1 MRPIPLAALGL
12 LVGLAFPAGGAILG
26 AGGPV
31 LWLLGAVPALLA
43 PLCWALG
50 TQAESIEDRSDEMQR
65 VARARRDEAE
75 RTSAELA
82 LRAKGLVGAVASLTS
97 STEETAAGVRD
108 TSATMSRLS
117 SSATASALT
126 AETVVGL
133 ALESERAA
141 ARGLS
146 TAGQSHE
153 ALTRLAEEV
162 QALSQLIA
170 GLNDRMRDVS
180 HVADAVAQIA
190 ERSRS
195 LSAMARA
202 QAHADGGILAPE
214 AFPALLARMDGHAEE
229 TAEAAS
235 RAKAIL
241 DEVRVAMTGAVEAAE
256 AGSVRAGEGAMVIE
270 GAAVTLRELAR
281 ALAASARGGR
291 EIAGVA
297 QQQESGFEKV
307 MHAMNAI
314 FLAYERTAAS
324 TREVAAEA
332 RSIGDLAGRLKRTVR
347 PEP

>member
-1 MRPIPLAALGL
+1 VEQRDAA
-12 LVGLAFPAGGAILG
+12 AGGAILG

-31 LWLLGAVPALLA
+31 LWLLGAVPALLV

-50 TQAESIEDRSDEMQR
+50 TQAESIEDRSGEMQR
-65 VARARRDEAE
+65 AARARRDEAE

-82 LRAKGLVGAVASLTS
+82 LRAKGLVGAVASLTA

-117 SSATASALT
+117 STATASALT

-170 GLNDRMRDVS
+170 GLNHRMRDVF
-180 HVADAVAQIA
+180 HVTDAVAQIA

-202 QAHADGGILAPE
+202 QAQADGGILAPE

-229 TAEAAS
+229 TAEAAA
-235 RAKAIL
+235 RAKGIL
-241 DEVRVAMTGAVEAAE
+241 DEVRLAMAGAVEAAE

-270 GAAVTLRELAR
+270 GAAGTLRELAR
-281 ALAASARGGR
+281 ALATSARGGR

>member
-1 MRPIPLAALGL
+1 MRPIPLAVLGF

-50 TQAESIEDRSDEMQR
+50 TQAESIEDRGDEMQR
-65 VARARRDEAE
+65 AVRARREEAE
-75 RTSAELA
+75 KTSAELA
-82 LRAKGLVGAVASLTS
+82 QRARGLVGAVASLTS

-117 SSATASALT
+117 TSATASALT

-146 TAGQSHE
+146 TAEQSRE

-170 GLNDRMRDVS
+170 GLNERMRDVF

-202 QAHADGGILAPE
+202 QAQADGGILAPE

-229 TAEAAS
+229 TAEAAA
-235 RAKAIL
+235 RAKGIL
-241 DEVRVAMTGAVEAAE
+241 DEVRLAMSGAVEAAE

-270 GAAVTLRELAR
+270 GAAATLRELAR

-297 QQQESGFEKV
+297 QQQESGFEQV
-307 MHAMNAI
+307 MQAMNGI

-332 RSIGDLAGRLKRTVR
+332 RAIGDLAGRMKRAVR

>member
-12 LVGLAFPAGGAILG
+12 LVGLVFPIGGAFLG

-43 PLCWALG
+43 PLGWALG
-50 TQAESIEDRSDEMQR
+50 SQAASIEEGRGEMQR

-82 LRAKGLVGAVASLTS
+82 QRAKGLVAAVASLTS

-108 TSATMSRLS
+108 TSATLSRLS
-117 SSATASALT
+117 TTATASALT

-133 ALESERAA
+133 ALESERTA
-141 ARGLS
+141 ARGLH
-146 TAGQSHE
+146 TAEQSHE

-170 GLNDRMRDVS
+170 GLNERMRDV
-180 HVADAVAQIA
+180 HQVADAVAQIA

-195 LSAMARA
+195 LSATARD
-202 QAHADGGILAPE
+202 QARADGGILAPE
-214 AFPALLARMDGHAEE
+214 AFPSLVTRMEGHAGE
-229 TAEAAS
+229 TAEAAA
-235 RAKAIL
+235 RAKGIL
-241 DEVRVAMTGAVEAAE
+241 DEVGAALNGAVEAAE

-270 GAAVTLRELAR
+270 GAAATLRDLAR
-281 ALAASARGGR
+281 ALANSARGGR
-291 EIAGVA
+291 EIAAVA
-297 QQQESGFEKV
+297 QQQESGFEQV
-307 MHAMNAI
+307 RLAMNGI

-332 RSIGDLAGRLKRTVR
+332 RSIGELAGRLKRAVR
-347 PEP
+347 PES

>member
-43 PLCWALG
+43 PLGWALG
-50 TQAESIEDRSDEMQR
+50 SQAASIEERRDEMAR
-65 VARARRDEAE
+65 VSRARRDEAE
-75 RTSAELA
+75 RTSAELVQ
-82 LRAKGLVGAVASLTS
+82 RASGLVAAVASLTA

-117 SSATASALT
+117 TTATASALT

-133 ALESERAA
+133 ALDSERTA

-146 TAGQSHE
+146 TAEQSRQ

-170 GLNDRMRDVS
+170 GLNERMREVF

-195 LSAMARA
+195 ISAMARA
-202 QAHADGGILAPE
+202 QARADGGILTPE
-214 AFPALLARMDGHAEE
+214 AFPALVARMEEHAEE
-229 TAEAAS
+229 TAEAAA
-235 RAKAIL
+235 RAKGIL
-241 DEVRVAMTGAVEAAE
+241 DEVRAALTGAVEAAE

-270 GAAVTLRELAR
+270 GAASTLRELAR
-281 ALAASARGGR
+281 ALANSARGGR
-291 EIAGVA
+291 EIAAVA
-297 QQQESGFEKV
+297 QQQESGFERV
-307 MHAMNAI
+307 MHAMNGI

-332 RSIGDLAGRLKRTVR
+332 RSIGDLAGRLKRAVR

>member
-12 LVGLAFPAGGAILG
+12 LVGLVFPAGGAILG

-50 TQAESIEDRSDEMQR
+50 TQAESIEDRGDEMQR

-117 SSATASALT
+117 NSATASALT

-202 QAHADGGILAPE
+202 QAQADGGILAPE

-229 TAEAAS
+229 TAEAAA
-235 RAKAIL
+235 RAKGIL
-241 DEVRVAMTGAVEAAE
+241 DEVRLAMSGAVEAAE

-270 GAAVTLRELAR
+270 GAAGTLRELAR

-297 QQQESGFEKV
+297 QQQESGFEQV
-307 MHAMNAI
+307 MHAMNGI

-324 TREVAAEA
+324 TREVAVEA
-332 RSIGDLAGRLKRTVR
+332 RAIGDLAGRLKRAVR